1 MVAVALTAALPVCAA
16 LPANLQITNQA
27 AVGFTDYTGQ
37 PQTRQSFPV
46 VIAALGQAD
55 LAVSKGGPVSVNANS
70 QYSYTITVTN
80 TGPSTAVSV
89 VVTDSL
95 PANVTFIS
103 ATGGG
108 ATNASLSNVFWTI
121 SNLSS
126 GAVANL
132 GLTVRAPASGVISNS
147 VIVGSVTADTNLVNN
162 SAGPVLTTVNG
173 QADLAVSK
181 SGPVSVAADNQFSY
195 AISVTNNG
203 PSPAISIV
211 VTDSLPANVTFL
223 SATGG
228 GTTNSSLT
236 NVFWTISNLSSGAV
250 VNLGLTVLAPAGGV
264 LSNSV
269 VVGSATTDSNL
280 VNNTAGPVL
289 TTVIGQADLA
299 VSKTGPASV
308 PANSQFSYTIAVTN
322 NGPSTAVSVVVTDS
336 LPANVI
342 FISANGGG
350 TTNASLT
357 NVFWTVSNLSSGA
370 VVNLG
375 LTVQALASG
384 IISNAVIVGS
394 ATADTNLVNNTAGP
408 VLTTVIGQAD
418 LAVSKTG
425 PASVPANSQF
435 SYTISVTNQGPSTAV
450 SVAVTDSLPANV
462 TFVSATG
469 GGTTNASLTNVFW
482 SVPSLASG
490 TATNFGLTV
499 QAPPTGVISN
509 RVMVGSVTADSNL
522 GNNYFGPV
530 LTTVI
535 GQADLAVS
543 KSGPATVNANSQFS
557 YTISVTNQ
565 GPSTAVSVVVTDS
578 LPANVTFVSV
588 TGGGTT
594 DASLTNVFWTV
605 SSLASGAA
613 TNFGLTVQAPASG
626 VISNWV
632 VTGSATADSNL
643 GNNSA
648 GPVLTTVNV
657 FLPVPTL
664 TKSTSATNV
673 MAGAPVLFTLVAGNT
688 GTTNAA
694 AIPVFV
700 SGVSTSL
707 VIIRD
712 AVPLKTTFVQF
723 NSTGTG
729 LPLYHHAGDPLQT
742 YALTAPADL
751 TQVDA
756 IAVGYPTLPVGAAP
770 TLTFTVLVNSNA
782 TGSIANLAQIEY
794 ANAAGGTVQTHDS
807 NLVTLPISL
816 ISTPPTINYYFN
828 NTYTQTAVVYRAAF
842 PAYVQ
847 AACQSC
853 IHNPGTIETATITIT
868 SQLTGDVEN
877 FPATETGPGTGLF
890 RISFPT
896 ALAFGVGT
904 PGNGTIETRSD
915 DVLTATISGGGGSAT
930 AITQIMI
937 DPNGVVFDSRNNQ
950 PVAGAT
956 VTLIDVTGQGN
967 HKGTNQPALVFAGD
981 GVTTNPATVTT
992 GPDGTFQ
999 FLLVPDSTYKFV
1011 ITPPKGY
1018 KFPSQVPSGS
1028 LSPTRVIGPAAS
1040 YGGNFV
1046 VNSALGI
1053 VRWDVPV
1060 DPPVPVPSLTKS
1072 VTGTNVVLAGAPVQ
1086 FTLVAGNTGL
1096 TNAAAI
1102 PVVVSGVTTALVIIR
1117 DAIPLQTKFVQFN
1130 NISNG
1135 TRLYHRT
1142 GDPLQT
1148 YMLTAPADLTQ
1159 VDAIAVGYPTL
1170 PVGAAPTLTFTVLV
1184 NSNATGRITNT
1195 AQLDY
1200 ANVAGSPAQQL
1211 DSNLVALNLNAP
1223 APGRRLSI
1231 HKTVSTPEAE
1241 IGDVVTYTVQIN
1253 NWSSMTI
1260 TGVTLTDVLPA
1271 GFAYQRHSATAANGA
1286 ALADPGKGPRLRFAI
1301 GNLASSNTFTLTYR
1315 TVIGVGALQGTG
1327 INSAQ
1332 ATGLNTLPSLV
1343 EHATVK
1349 VKPGVFTDQAF
1360 IIGKVFMDLN
1370 HNLIQDEG
1378 ELGVPGVRI
1387 YMEDGTYVVT
1397 DSEGKYSIYGLSPR
1411 THVLKVDEITLPPGA
1426 RLEALTPR
1434 HNSRGV
1440 TCLADL
1446 KRGEMRKVNFAIA
1459 SADPRILKDVQ
1470 HRRAAVESEV
1480 AEIQQALTHELT
1492 AATAPLTASSG
1503 PAQPATGI
1511 TSAGP
1516 LPLAAKPASESV
1528 SPVYQSMI
1536 DTVPLTSRNSL
1547 LPARPVAVVP
1557 RVDLE
1562 DALRGVSNEL
1572 GFVDLKDHDT
1582 LPVAIV
1588 NVRVKGPAGAKFVL
1602 KLNGQLVAEQQVGK
1616 RLEDPQRRLAG
1627 WEYIGIGLPPGP
1639 NTLEVQQA
1647 DPFGNVHSAKIMV
1660 TAPGNIGKIKIV
1672 LPAGEQFADG
1682 MTPVKV
1688 VVLVQDDQGVPVTA
1702 RTIVTLDSSLG
1713 RWQVTDLNPDEPGV
1727 QTVIENGAAEF
1738 TLLPPQEPGDAKIMV
1753 NSGILRDSAV
1763 VPFLPSLRP
1772 MLAAGI
1778 IEGRLNLRNLN
1789 LNHVLASTAADGF
1802 EQELRN
1808 WSFGSGG
1815 GAVEGGGRVAMFLKG
1830 KIKGDYLL
1838 TLAYDSDKSSQT
1850 ALFRDIQP
1858 DAFYPVYG
1866 DSGGRGFDAQSTGR
1880 LYIRVDKRKS
1890 YLLYGD
1896 FPTASPSEA
1905 RSLGNYSR
1913 SLTGLKEHYEKANVV
1928 ANAWGAFDSMKQ
1940 MVKEFPADGTSGPY
1954 YFSNISAQENSE
1966 QVQIITRDRN
1976 QTNVVLKT
1984 VTMQRFV
1991 DYEFEPFSG
2000 QLLFA
2005 APVPSLDSNL
2015 NPIFIRVTFE
2025 VDQGGKKFFVGGAD
2039 AQIKLLPRWEVGG
2052 SVVRDENPKQPY
2064 QLYSA
2069 NTTVKLF
2076 TNTFVLAELAQS
2088 GSTTNGDGNAGR
2100 VELRH
2105 ETERTSARLYG
2116 AYVET
2121 NFVNPT
2127 APINAGRQEVGAKL
2141 SQKLDKQTRLLLDV
2155 VDTKQ
2160 LGTSNELWG
2169 LVGGIERTFSNKM
2182 TVEVGARY
2190 SQETTGTTASNSVTS
2205 VRTRVTM
2212 PVPLKPQAKLTGEYE
2227 NDVLHPD
2234 RRMADL
2240 GVEYQAENHSRFY
2253 AKHEF
2258 INSVGSPYEL
2268 TSSQSRN
2275 TTVIGVENEYMK
2287 GGNLFNEYRMND
2299 GINGPDAVAAMG
2311 LRNGWNVA
2319 PGVKAN
2325 TTFERTT
2332 PIAGTNAADVATAVG
2347 LGLEYTRNPDWK
2359 ATGRVEYRTS
2369 DASDHWLNTLGYA
2382 RKIDQDW
2389 TMLAKSILDVS
2400 TDKNLVATSNGVSH
2414 AGDKFQSRLQ
2424 LGAAYRETRT
2434 DVWNALFLYEY
2445 KYEDLSGSA
2454 SNDLR
2459 SAHIFTSHF
2468 NYQPAPELT
2477 LNGRLAFKFVNED
2490 TSGVRNNS
2498 LAYLIGG
2505 RGMYDVTRRCSL
2517 GVNANAMFSGNLR
2530 SIQYGLGPDF
2540 GIRIHDNIWI
2550 DAGYNFI
2557 GFHDRDLSE
2566 GNYTE
2571 HGFFIGLRMQF
2582 DEHILDGLRR
2592 AKP

>member
-1 MVAVALTAALPVCAA
+1 MQRSWLSWLFLVIAGVSTALAPLCAA
-16 LPANLQITNQA
+16 IPSNLQITNQA
-27 AVGFTDYTGQ
+27 TGGFTDFAGQ
-37 PQTRQSFPV
+37 SRVRQSLR
-46 VIAALGQAD
+46 VIVAVTDQAD
-55 LAVSKGGPVSVNANS
+55 LAVSKTGPASVGADS
-70 QYSYTITVTN
+70 QFSYAIAVTN
-80 TGPSTAVSV
+80 NGPLTAVGV

-108 ATNASLSNVFWTI
+108 TTNASLTNVFWTI
-121 SNLSS
+121 SNLAS
-126 GAVANL
+126 GAVVNL
-132 GLTVRAPASGVISNS
+132 GLTVRAPASGVVSNW
-147 VIVGSVTADTNLVNN
+147 VVAGSATADTNLVNN
-162 SAGPVLTTVNG
+162 TAGPVLTTVLG

-181 SGPVSVAADNQFSY
+181 SGPASVAADNQFSY

-211 VTDSLPANVTFL
+211 VTDSLPANVTFI
-223 SATGG
+223 SAT
-228 GTTNSSLT
+228 
-236 NVFWTISNLSSGAV
+236 
-250 VNLGLTVLAPAGGV
+250 
-264 LSNSV
+264 
-269 VVGSATTDSNL
+269 
-280 VNNTAGPVL
+280 
-289 TTVIGQADLA
+289 
-299 VSKTGPASV
+299 
-308 PANSQFSYTIAVTN
+308 
-322 NGPSTAVSVVVTDS
+322 
-336 LPANVI
+336 
-342 FISANGGG
+342 GGG

-357 NVFWTVSNLSSGA
+357 NVFWTISNLASGA

-375 LTVQALASG
+375 LTVQAPASG
-384 IISNAVIVGS
+384 ILSNSVMVGS
-394 ATADTNLVNNTAGP
+394 ATAETNLVNNTAGP

-418 LAVSKTG
+418 LAVSKSG

-435 SYTISVTNQGPSTAV
+435 SYTIAVTNNGPS
-450 SVAVTDSLPANV
+450 S
-462 TFVSATG
+462 
-469 GGTTNASLTNVFW
+469 
-482 SVPSLASG
+482 
-490 TATNFGLTV
+490 
-499 QAPPTGVISN
+499 
-509 RVMVGSVTADSNL
+509 
-522 GNNYFGPV
+522 
-530 LTTVI
+530 
-535 GQADLAVS
+535 
-543 KSGPATVNANSQFS
+543 
-557 YTISVTNQ
+557 
-565 GPSTAVSVVVTDS
+565 AVSVVVTDS
-578 LPANVTFVSV
+578 LPANVTFVSAIS
-588 TGGGTT
+588 GGTT
-594 DASLTNVFWTV
+594 NASLTNVFWTI
-605 SSLASGAA
+605 SNLASGAVV
-613 TNFGLTVQAPASG
+613 NLGLTVQAPASG
-626 VISNWV
+626 ILSNSV
-632 VTGSATADSNL
+632 MVGSATAETNL
-643 GNNSA
+643 VNNTA
-648 GPVLTTVNV
+648 GPVLTTVLV
-657 FLPVPTL
+657 FLPAPTL
-664 TKSTSATNV
+664 TKSTPGTNV
-673 MAGAPVLFTLVAGNT
+673 MAGASVQFTLVAGNT
-688 GTTNAA
+688 GATNAA
-694 AIPVFV
+694 AIPAVV

-712 AVPLKTTFVQF
+712 VVPLKTTFVQF
-723 NSTGTG
+723 NNTGTG
-729 LPLYHHAGDPLQT
+729 TALYHHTGDPLQNYT
-742 YALTAPADL
+742 LTAPADL

-756 IAVGYPTLPVGAAP
+756 IAVGYPTLPVGAVP
-770 TLTFTVLVNSNA
+770 TITFTVLVNSNA
-782 TGSIANLAQIEY
+782 TGSIANFAEIDY
-794 ANAAGGTVQTHDS
+794 ANATGGVAQSYDS
-807 NLVTLPISL
+807 NLVTLPISQNPPL
-816 ISTPPTINYYFN
+816 LPTISYYYD
-828 NTYTQTAVVYRAAF
+828 NTYTATALVYRVGF
-842 PAYVQ
+842 PMYVQ

-853 IHNPGTIETATITIT
+853 IHNSGTIETATITIT

-877 FPATETGPGTGLF
+877 FTATETGPGTGLF
-890 RISFPT
+890 QILPAVPT
-896 ALAFGVGT
+896 AFAPGSGT
-904 PGNGTIETRSD
+904 SGNGVIDTRPND
-915 DVLTATISGGGGSAT
+915 ILTATISGGAGSAMAT
-930 AITQIMI
+930 TKIMV

-967 HKGTNQPALVFAGD
+967 HKGPNQPALVFAGD

-1011 ITPPKGY
+1011 ILPPTRY
-1018 KFPSQVPSGS
+1018 KFPSQVPSSS
-1028 LSPTRVIGPAAS
+1028 LPANRVVSPVAS

-1053 VRWDVPV
+1053 VRWDVPL

-1072 VTGTNVVLAGAPVQ
+1072 VTGTNVAGAQVQ

-1102 PVVVSGVTTALVIIR
+1102 PVVVSEVTTALVLIR
-1117 DAIPLQTKFVQFN
+1117 DAIPLQTTFVQFN
-1130 NISNG
+1130 NTG
-1135 TRLYHRT
+1135 TGTSLYHRT

-1148 YMLTAPADLTQ
+1148 YTRTAPADLTQ

-1170 PVGAAPTLTFTVLV
+1170 PVGAAPTITFTVLV

-1195 AQLDY
+1195 AHLDY
-1200 ANVAGSPAQQL
+1200 ANVAGSPAQVF

-1223 APGRRLSI
+1223 PPGRRLSI

-1241 IGDVVTYTVQIN
+1241 IGEAEIGDVVTYTVQIS

-1260 TGVTLTDVLPA
+1260 TGVILTDVLPA
-1271 GFAYQRHSATAANGA
+1271 GFVYQRHSATATNGA

-1315 TVIGVGALQGTG
+1315 TLIGVGALQGTG

-1360 IIGKVFMDLN
+1360 IIGKVFVDLN

-1434 HNSRGV
+1434 HDSRGL

-1459 SADPRILKDVQ
+1459 STDPRMLKDVQ
-1470 HRRAAVESEV
+1470 QRRAAVESEV

-1503 PAQPATGI
+1503 PAQSATGI

-1516 LPLAAKPASESV
+1516 LPLAAKSASESA
-1528 SPVYQSMI
+1528 SSVYQSMI
-1536 DTVPLTSRNSL
+1536 ETVPLTSRNSL

-1562 DALRGVSNEL
+1562 EALRGVSNEL

-1582 LPVAIV
+1582 LPIAIV

-1602 KLNGQLVAEQQVGK
+1602 KLNGRPVAEQQVGK

-1647 DPFGNVHSAKIMV
+1647 DPFGNVHSAKITV

-1672 LPAGEQFADG
+1672 LPAGDQFADG

-1688 VVLVQDDQGVPVTA
+1688 VVLVQDDKGVPVTA

-1738 TLLPPQEPGDAKIMV
+1738 TLLPPQEPGDAKILV
-1753 NSGILRDSAV
+1753 SSGILRDSAV

-1772 MLAAGI
+1772 LLAAGI

-1789 LNHVLASTAADGF
+1789 LNHVLASSAADGF

-1896 FPTASPSEA
+1896 FPTAAPSEA
-1905 RSLGNYSR
+1905 RGLGNYSR

-2025 VDQGGKKFFVGGAD
+2025 VDQGGTKFFVGGGD

-2088 GSTTNGDGNAGR
+2088 GSMTNGNGNAGR

-2190 SQETTGTTASNSVTS
+2190 SQEITGSTASNSVTS

-2212 PVPLKPQAKLTGEYE
+2212 PVPLKPAAKLTGEYE

-2240 GVEYQAENHSRFY
+2240 GMEYQAENHSRFY

-2332 PIAGTNAADVATAVG
+2332 PIAGTNSADVATAAG
-2347 LGLEYTRNPDWK
+2347 LGIDYTRNPNWK
-2359 ATGRVEYRTS
+2359 ATGRIEYRTS
-2369 DASDHWLNTLGYA
+2369 DEGDHWLNTLGYA
-2382 RKIDQDW
+2382 RKLDEDW
-2389 TMLAKSILDVS
+2389 TMLAKSILDVA
-2400 TDKNLVATSNGVSH
+2400 DNKAVG
-2414 AGDKFQSRLQ
+2414 AGDTFRSRLQ

-2445 KYEDLSGSA
+2445 KYEDLSGAA

-2459 SAHIFTSHF
+2459 RVHIFTSHF

-2477 LNGRLAFKFVNED
+2477 LNGRLAFKFVNDD
-2490 TSGVRNNS
+2490 TSGIKNNNV
-2498 LAYLIGG
+2498 AYLLGG
-2505 RGMYDVTRRCSL
+2505 RGMYTLTRRCSL
-2517 GVNANAMFSGNLR
+2517 GVNANAMFSDDFR

>member
-1 MVAVALTAALPVCAA
+1 MQRSRLSWLFVVIAAVSSAMAQLCAA
-16 LPANLQITNQA
+16 IPSNLQITNQA
-27 AVGFTDYTGQ
+27 TGSFIDFTGQ
-37 PQTRQSFPV
+37 SRARQSLR
-46 VIAALGQAD
+46 VIVAVTDQAD
-55 LAVSKGGPVSVNANS
+55 LAVSKTGPASVGADS
-70 QYSYTITVTN
+70 QYSYTIAVTN
-80 TGPSTAVSV
+80 NGPLPAMSV
-89 VVTDSL
+89 VVADSL
-95 PANVTFIS
+95 PATVTFIS

-108 ATNASLSNVFWTI
+108 TTNASLTNVFWAI
-121 SNLSS
+121 SNLAS

-132 GLTVRAPASGVISNS
+132 GLTVRAPASGVISNW
-147 VIVGSVTADTNLVNN
+147 V
-162 SAGPVLTTVNG
+162 
-173 QADLAVSK
+173 
-181 SGPVSVAADNQFSY
+181 VA
-195 AISVTNNG
+195 
-203 PSPAISIV
+203 
-211 VTDSLPANVTFL
+211 
-223 SATGG
+223 
-228 GTTNSSLT
+228 
-236 NVFWTISNLSSGAV
+236 
-250 VNLGLTVLAPAGGV
+250 
-264 LSNSV
+264 
-269 VVGSATTDSNL
+269 
-280 VNNTAGPVL
+280 
-289 TTVIGQADLA
+289 
-299 VSKTGPASV
+299 
-308 PANSQFSYTIAVTN
+308 
-322 NGPSTAVSVVVTDS
+322 
-336 LPANVI
+336 
-342 FISANGGG
+342 
-350 TTNASLT
+350 
-357 NVFWTVSNLSSGA
+357 
-370 VVNLG
+370 
-375 LTVQALASG
+375 
-384 IISNAVIVGS
+384 GS

-425 PASVPANSQF
+425 PASVNANNQF
-435 SYTISVTNQGPSTAV
+435 SYAIAVTNNGPSTAV
-450 SVAVTDSLPANV
+450 SVVVTDRLPANV
-462 TFVSATG
+462 TFISATG

-482 SVPSLASG
+482 TVSNLASG
-490 TATNFGLTV
+490 AVVNLGLTVQAPAGGGVSNWVVVGSSTAESNLVNNTAGPVLTTVLGLADLAVGKTGPASVNANNQFSYTITVTNLGPSTASSIVVTDSLPANVMFISATGGGTTNASLTNVFWTVSNLASGAAINFGLTV
-499 QAPPTGVISN
+499 QAPVSGVISN
-509 RVMVGSVTADSNL
+509 WVVTGSATADSNL
-522 GNNYFGPV
+522 GNNSVGPV

-535 GQADLAVS
+535 GQADLAVA
-543 KSGPATVNANSQFS
+543 KTGPATADPNSQFT
-557 YTISVTNQ
+557 YAISVTNN
-565 GPSTAVSVVVTDS
+565 GPATAVSLVVTDS
-578 LPANVTFVSV
+578 LPANVTFISA
-588 TGGGTT
+588 TSGGTT
-594 DASLTNVFWTV
+594 NASLTNVFWTV
-605 SSLASGAA
+605 SNLASGAVA
-613 TNFGLTVQAPASG
+613 NLGLTVRAPASG
-626 VISNWV
+626 VVSNWAV
-632 VTGSATADSNL
+632 AGSATADSNL

-664 TKSTSATNV
+664 TKSTPGTNV
-673 MAGAPVLFTLVAGNT
+673 LAGAPVQFILVAGNT
-688 GTTNAA
+688 GATNAA
-694 AIPVFV
+694 AIPAVV
-700 SGVSTSL
+700 SGVVTSL

-729 LPLYHHAGDPLQT
+729 TPLYHRSGDPLQT

-756 IAVGYPTLPVGAAP
+756 IAVGYPTLPVGATPA
-770 TLTFTVLVNSNA
+770 LTFTVLVNSNA
-782 TGSIANLAQIEY
+782 TGSIANLAQIDY
-794 ANAAGGTVQTHDS
+794 ANAAGGAAQSRDS
-807 NLVTLPISL
+807 NLVTLPISQN
-816 ISTPPTINYYFN
+816 PPPLPKINYYYD
-828 NTYTQTAVVYRAAF
+828 NTYTATALVYRVGF
-842 PAYVQ
+842 PIYVQ

-853 IHNPGTIETATITIT
+853 IHNSGTIETATITIT
-868 SQLTGDVEN
+868 SQLTGDSET
-877 FPATETGPGTGLF
+877 FTATETGPGTGLF
-890 RISFPT
+890 QILPSVPT
-896 ALAFGVGT
+896 ALAPGAGT
-904 PGNGTIETRSD
+904 SGNGIVDTRPD
-915 DVLTATISGGGGSAT
+915 DVLTATISGGAGSAT
-930 AITQIMI
+930 ATTKIMV

-967 HKGTNQPALVFAGD
+967 HKGPNQPALVFAGD

-992 GPDGTFQ
+992 GPAGTFQ
-999 FLLVPDSTYKFV
+999 FLLVPDSTYQIV
-1011 ITPPKGY
+1011 VSPPKGY
-1018 KFPSQVPSGS
+1018 KFPSQVPPSA
-1028 LSPTRVIGPAAS
+1028 LVPTRVIGPAAS

-1046 VNSALGI
+1046 VNSALGT
-1053 VRWDVPV
+1053 VRWDVPL
-1060 DPPVPVPSLTKS
+1060 DPPPATS
-1072 VTGTNVVLAGAPVQ
+1072 
-1086 FTLVAGNTGL
+1086 TGL
-1096 TNAAAI
+1096 LI
-1102 PVVVSGVTTALVIIR
+1102 E
-1117 DAIPLQTKFVQFN
+1117 
-1130 NISNG
+1130 
-1135 TRLYHRT
+1135 
-1142 GDPLQT
+1142 
-1148 YMLTAPADLTQ
+1148 
-1159 VDAIAVGYPTL
+1159 
-1170 PVGAAPTLTFTVLV
+1170 
-1184 NSNATGRITNT
+1184 
-1195 AQLDY
+1195 
-1200 ANVAGSPAQQL
+1200 
-1211 DSNLVALNLNAP
+1211 
-1223 APGRRLSI
+1223 
-1231 HKTVSTPEAE
+1231 KTVSTPEATV
-1241 IGDVVTYTVQIN
+1241 GDVVTYSVQIKN
-1253 NWSSMTI
+1253 LSSNTVA
-1260 TGVTLTDVLPA
+1260 GVTLADILPL
-1271 GFAYQRHSATAANGA
+1271 GFAYWRHSAAINGVTI
-1286 ALADPGKGPRLRFAI
+1286 ADPLGGQGNRLKFSI
-1301 GNLASSNTFTLTYR
+1301 GSIPGSGTVTLTYR
-1315 TVIGVGALQGTG
+1315 TLIGVGALQGNG
-1327 INSAQ
+1327 LNHAQ
-1332 ATGLNTLPSLV
+1332 ASAPGTPPLKSNLAV
-1343 EHATVK
+1343 AAVK
-1349 VKPGVFTDQAF
+1349 VAPGVFTDQAF
-1360 IIGKVFMDLN
+1360 IIGKVFVDLN

-1387 YMEDGTYVVT
+1387 YMENGTYVVT
-1397 DSEGKYSIYGLSPR
+1397 DSEGKYSLYGLSPR

-1434 HNSRGV
+1434 HDSRGL

-1446 KRGEMRKVNFAIA
+1446 KRGEMRKVNFAIG
-1459 SADPRILKDVQ
+1459 STEPRVLEEV
-1470 HRRAAVESEV
+1470 HRRRAAMESEV

-1492 AATAPLTASSG
+1492 SATAPLSASSG
-1503 PAQPATGI
+1503 PAQPTAGT

-1516 LPLAAKPASESV
+1516 LPLAAKPASESA
-1528 SPVYQSMI
+1528 SPAYQSMI

-1547 LPARPVAVVP
+1547 LPSRPVAVVP

-1562 DALRGVSNEL
+1562 EALRGVSNEL

-1582 LPVAIV
+1582 LPIAIV

-1602 KLNGQLVAEQQVGK
+1602 KLNGQPVSEQQVGK
-1616 RLEDPQRRLAG
+1616 RLADPQRRLAG

-1647 DPFGNVHSAKIMV
+1647 DPFGNVHSAKITV

-1672 LPAGEQFADG
+1672 LPAGDQFADG

-1753 NSGILRDSAV
+1753 SSGILRDSAV

-1772 MLAAGI
+1772 LLAAGI

-1789 LNHVLASTAADGF
+1789 LNHVLATSAADGF

-1896 FPTASPSEA
+1896 FPTAAPSEA
-1905 RSLGNYSR
+1905 RGLGNYSR
-1913 SLTGLKEHYEKANVV
+1913 SLTGLKDHYEKANVV
-1928 ANAWGAFDSMKQ
+1928 ANAWGAYDSMKQ
-1940 MVKEFPADGTSGPY
+1940 VVQEFPADGTSGPY

-2052 SVVRDENPKQPY
+2052 SVVRDENPAQPY

-2088 GSTTNGDGNAGR
+2088 GSTTNGNGNAGR

-2105 ETERTSARLYG
+2105 ETDRTSARLYG

-2332 PIAGTNAADVATAVG
+2332 PIAGTNALDVATAVG

-2382 RKIDQDW
+2382 CKIDQDW

-2498 LAYLIGG
+2498 LAFLIGG

-2582 DEHILDGLRR
+2582 DEHILDALQR